1 MRITGREFR
10 KERNQSSRH
19 DRRTVQFTNALI
31 KSVSPQTFFGGC
43 PVTVSHSVPGGTVQF
58 P

>member
-1 MRITGREFR
+1 MRITGRKFR

-31 KSVSPQTFFGGC
+31 KSC
-43 PVTVSHSVPGGTVQF
+43 HLRAF
-58 P
+58 PAAAQ